1 MVKFI
6 IQCCVAI
13 FAITAPGATV
23 LAQDQPARA
32 GAMREFR
39 PMLPRVEAPELSFVD
54 AEGKDRGLSEF
65 RGKLVLLNLWATWC
79 APCVREM
86 PSLERLQAKL
96 GGDRFTVLALS
107 QDRGGLF
114 QVRQFYEAQ
123 KLKGLDIFVDKTMA
137 SARAIKAPGLP
148 TTLLIDPE
156 GREIGRLVGATEW
169 DAPESID
176 FIQWYLRG
184 VPAPNGAPNGAPIGA
199 PGRAP
204 PAASSTQALLE
215 TGRTLESLVQ

>member
-1 MVKFI
+1 
-6 IQCCVAI
+6 
-13 FAITAPGATV
+13 
-23 LAQDQPARA
+23 
-32 GAMREFR
+32 MREFR

-54 AEGKDRGLSEF
+54 GEGKERSLSEF

-148 TTLLIDPE
+148 TTLLIDAE
-156 GREIGRLVGATEW
+156 GREIGRLVGAAEW
-169 DAPESID
+169 DAPEAID
-176 FIQWYLRG
+176 FIQNHLRG
-184 VPAPNGAPNGAPIGA
+184 VPAPNGV

-204 PAASSTQALLE
+204 PAASSTQARLE
-215 TGRTLESLVQ
+215 GGHALMSLIQ